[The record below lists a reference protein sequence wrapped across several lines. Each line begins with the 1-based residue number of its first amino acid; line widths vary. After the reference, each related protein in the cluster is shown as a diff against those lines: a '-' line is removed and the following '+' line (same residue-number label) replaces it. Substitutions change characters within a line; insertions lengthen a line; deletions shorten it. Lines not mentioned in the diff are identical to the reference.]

1 MLTFLHRPCA
11 CTAVDDVSLSAGE
24 LVVRKTVAMAI
35 YAASKVPH
43 AKRIDQVRSDAICA
57 ARYFAAVA
65 GVIFASFDSVG
76 ATSLGVAGVTRS

>member
-43 AKRIDQVRSDAICA
+43 AKRIDQVRSDAMCA

-65 GVIFASFDSVG
+65 GVIFASFDSYS
-76 ATSLGVAGVTRS
+76 TP